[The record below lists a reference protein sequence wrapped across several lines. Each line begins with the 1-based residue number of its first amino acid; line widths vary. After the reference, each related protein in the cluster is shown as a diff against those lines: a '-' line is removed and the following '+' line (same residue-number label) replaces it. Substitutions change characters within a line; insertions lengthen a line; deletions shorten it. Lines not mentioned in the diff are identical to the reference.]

1 VDERVTEHV
10 TEAELHAYVDGQLD
24 TAGRVEVEAHLQR
37 HPEAAARVMAW
48 LRLRDEVRLFLADD
62 EAPPA
67 TVGLARRLERRLGWR
82 SLGFGL
88 RRGLAAACL
97 VGAGWLAH
105 ALLGGL
111 LGAPLVGPT
120 VAASPVPAFV
130 DEAAEADHAVRLE
143 LAAGHAPYPALMPLA
158 APRTGG
164 LVPVPT
170 LRGGLRLLGSDLVP
184 WDGGA
189 AVLAVY
195 DAGGGRVATLF
206 AAEAETLEASP
217 PRASPGP
224 GLATVFWQAG
234 PFAYAL
240 SGDLPEADLLAIARA
255 AAPPPRAAAPPRAE
269 APDPSRPAG
278 DVADG

>member
-62 EAPPA
+62 EARPAPPA

-82 SLGFGL
+82 SFGLGL

-97 VGAGWLAH
+97 VGAGGLAH

-189 AVLAVY
+189 AVLALY
-195 DAGGGRVATLF
+195 DAGGGRVVTLF

-224 GLATVFWQAG
+224 GPAAVYWRAG

-240 SGDLPEADLLAIARA
+240 SGDLPEADLLAIARE
-255 AAPPPRAAAPPRAE
+255 AAPPRAE

-278 DVADG
+278 DASDG

>member
-224 GLATVFWQAG
+224 GLATVFWRAG

-240 SGDLPEADLLAIARA
+240 SGDLPEADLLAIARE
-255 AAPPPRAAAPPRAE
+255 AAPPRAE

>member
-1 VDERVTEHV
+1 VDERVAEHV

-48 LRLRDEVRLFLADD
+48 LRLRDELRLFLAD
-62 EAPPA
+62 EARPAPPA
-67 TVGLARRLERRLGWR
+67 TLELARRLERRLGWR
-82 SLGFGL
+82 SVGLGL

-111 LGAPLVGPT
+111 LGAPLAGPT

-130 DEAAEADHAVRLE
+130 DEAAEADHAARLE

-158 APRTGG
+158 APRAGG
-164 LVPVPT
+164 LVPVPA

-189 AVLAVY
+189 AVLALY
-195 DAGGGRVATLF
+195 DAGGGRVVTLF

-224 GLATVFWQAG
+224 GLAAVFWRAG

-240 SGDLPEADLLAIARA
+240 SGDLPEADLLAIARE
-255 AAPPPRAAAPPRAE
+255 AAPPRAE

-278 DVADG
+278 DVSDG

>member
-1 VDERVTEHV
+1 
-10 TEAELHAYVDGQLD
+10 
-24 TAGRVEVEAHLQR
+24 
-37 HPEAAARVMAW
+37 MAW

-62 EAPPA
+62 EARPAPPA

-82 SLGFGL
+82 SLGLGL
-88 RRGLAAACL
+88 GLGRGLAAACL

-105 ALLGGL
+105 ALLGGLLGGL

-143 LAAGHAPYPALMPLA
+143 LAAGHAPYPAVMPLA

-206 AAEAETLEASP
+206 AAEVETLAASP

-224 GLATVFWQAG
+224 GLAAVFWRAG

-278 DVADG
+278 DVSDG

>member
-62 EAPPA
+62 EARPAPPA

-82 SLGFGL
+82 SFGLGL

-224 GLATVFWQAG
+224 GLAAVFWQAG

-255 AAPPPRAAAPPRAE
+255 AAL
-269 APDPSRPAG
+269 DPSRPAG
-278 DVADG
+278 DVSDG